1 MTPMAAT
8 PGELWR
14 KALLQ
19 GSVWKRALRLGLTAG
34 LLQATINQGDAWA
47 RGAVSP
53 TVVLKSVVSP
63 LVGFLLVLV
72 ASAATCVENFRKGA
86 GHGD

>member
-1 MTPMAAT
+1 MIAADRT
-8 PGELWR
+8 RGELLR

-34 LLQATINQGDAWA
+34 LIQATLNQGDAWA

-53 TVVLKSVVSP
+53 SVLLKSIVSP
-63 LVGFLLVLV
+63 LVGFLLVLI
-72 ASAATCVENFRKGA
+72 ASAATCVENFRKGS
-86 GHGD
+86 GHGN

>member
-1 MTPMAAT
+1 MITAVPT
-8 PGELWR
+8 RGELWR

-53 TVVLKSVVSP
+53 SVVLKSVVSP
-63 LVGFLLVLV
+63 LVGFLLVLI
-72 ASAATCVENFRKGA
+72 ASAATCVENFRKEA
-86 GHGD
+86 GHGN